1 MLQSPRDGAF
11 RSKGKGE
18 GEGSKGSAGIG
29 LWGWAVERGAEN
41 GRHKHTGKRAR
52 RVSRILGGGREARH
66 RAWRSGI
73 TQNCLA
79 ARVELTA

>member
-1 MLQSPRDGAF
+1 MESVIRG
-11 RSKGKGE
+11 REKK
-18 GEGSKGSAGIG
+18 
-29 LWGWAVERGAEN
+29 RGAVH

-52 RVSRILGGGREARH
+52 RVQPHTRREARH